1 MKLIKQFIHGGY
13 QFDILLQL
21 DQLDPLNI
29 DKNQYPKFSS
39 FLSSTPYWNES
50 FSKSDFYSKIDFILS
65 DNNYFRAK
73 RVLVEHINEIYNY
86 ITGKFYDIKT
96 FIEIDFITIE
106 DYNTES
112 KINIDSINLNLIN

>member
-50 FSKSDFYSKIDFILS
+50 FSKSDFYSKIDFILA

-73 RVLVEHINEIYNY
+73 RVLSKHIDDIYNY
-86 ITGKFYDIKT
+86 NTGKFYDIKT
-96 FIEIDFITIE
+96 FIEIDFIAIE